1 MGIRG
6 IWLHR
11 LSPPSQ
17 KLRSKFRA
25 RRDRNQ
31 SRCRVQEKELGS
43 GNPPE
48 PQDDAREKKE
58 DLDDSMS
65 DSSSSS
71 SSQEEEDSRK
81 GHEEESKEHKSEV
94 ELEYGPCS
102 EDAPCRLF
110 RELPEDTPCRVCLR
124 MGCNILVCPLYWG
137 KVPPWVTEVG
147 EDYRI
152 ACRLCNCIDDRC
164 GHYGMRYVRL
174 KRRIIRKTA

>member
-1 MGIRG
+1 MY
-6 IWLHR
+6 
-11 LSPPSQ
+11 
-17 KLRSKFRA
+17 
-25 RRDRNQ
+25 Q
-31 SRCRVQEKELGS
+31 SRRKQCRVQEKELRF
-43 GNPPE
+43 GNPPK

-81 GHEEESKEHKSEV
+81 GHEEESKEHKSEE

-102 EDAPCRLF
+102 EDAPCRLC
-110 RELPEDTPCRVCLR
+110 REPPEDTPCRVCLR

-147 EDYRI
+147 EDYQI

-164 GHYGMRYVRL
+164 GHYGMRHVRL
-174 KRRIIRKTA
+174 KRRSFRKTA